1 MTELEQAIAE
11 GRRDTRYP
19 PIFVVG
25 CPRSGT
31 TMLANLLDRTPWGWA
46 FETHF
51 VVKYFRR
58 LANYEPLTE
67 RANLV
72 RLARAILAERVGTQ
86 WEMDLGRPI
95 DVDQLVDT
103 LAEPTY
109 ACLVDALCRRSP
121 DRTAPESWGDKTP
134 QYVLDLDVV
143 TTLFPDSKI
152 ILMVRDGRDV
162 ALSLL
167 GRDWG
172 PRNVAACARY
182 WQACH
187 GPDPLVAQLA
197 AKAQLLELRY
207 ERMLHSPR
215 EELGRVLDFLG
226 LTARREEVLA
236 SVDIVD
242 SRNFD
247 KWRQHMAPKQ
257 LRIFEAIA
265 GATLARL
272 GYERVCE
279 SPRFGVMESLLYRVH
294 ERCSLAWYLFRLN
307 VIDTV
312 LIKFFGKQP
321 FVD

>member
-1 MTELEQAIAE
+1 MMAATKSGSCGPTSYPVPGWKLMLYATVSCRFATKQRQAIAE

-31 TMLANLLDRTPWGWA
+31 TMLANLLDRTPWGWP

-86 WEMDLGRPI
+86 WEIDLGRPI
-95 DVDQLVDT
+95 DVDQLIDT

-152 ILMVRDGRDV
+152 ILMDVMWRCLCWVETGAPGTWRPAHVTGRLATHLTHWWRNWLRRRNCWSCATRGFCTHHARSWV
-162 ALSLL
+162 AYSIS
-167 GRDWG
+167 WG
-172 PRNVAACARY
+172 
-182 WQACH
+182 
-187 GPDPLVAQLA
+187 
-197 AKAQLLELRY
+197 
-207 ERMLHSPR
+207 
-215 EELGRVLDFLG
+215 
-226 LTARREEVLA
+226 
-236 SVDIVD
+236 
-242 SRNFD
+242 
-247 KWRQHMAPKQ
+247 
-257 LRIFEAIA
+257 
-265 GATLARL
+265 
-272 GYERVCE
+272 
-279 SPRFGVMESLLYRVH
+279 
-294 ERCSLAWYLFRLN
+294 
-307 VIDTV
+307 
-312 LIKFFGKQP
+312 
-321 FVD
+321 